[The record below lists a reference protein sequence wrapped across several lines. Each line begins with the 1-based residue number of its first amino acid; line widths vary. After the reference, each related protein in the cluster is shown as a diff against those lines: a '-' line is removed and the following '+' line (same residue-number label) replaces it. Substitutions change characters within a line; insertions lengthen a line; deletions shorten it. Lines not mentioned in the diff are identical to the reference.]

1 MDTIYKVA
9 GENSTPLGLDVARPA
24 KSVAKRRAAT
34 IKKFLVGLDPQQVD
48 EIGRYQHAKRL
59 ASRSEAIR
67 VLVGIGLKAKK

>member
-9 GENSTPLGLDVARPA
+9 GESGIPLGLDVARPS
-24 KSVAKRRAAT
+24 KSLVKQRQAV

-48 EIGRYQHAKRL
+48 KIGKYQHAKRL

-67 VLVGIGLKAKK
+67 VLVGIGLKSKK